1 MFLNSLAIYIA
12 LLAVLSASCSR
23 ESEYNGQYIE
33 PLGLYFSLREE
44 GRSVKVSFGKK
55 TDSVYPNFFE
65 TWHISSDI
73 PSTPFYFVVDNASGT
88 PEIRHIFFN
97 EIQFF
102 DIHIPDYRYSI
113 NYFMLQNTFDDHVEK
128 LAKIDADS
136 LASFEYYLVE
146 VWRTEYDVAIDY
158 RIYDMGDIEDI
169 KSYIASFVD
178 NSPVSTYR
186 DQSRI
191 GVKLGYQENVAV

>member
-1 MFLNSLAIYIA
+1 MGNQKAIVYMFFNSLAICIA

-23 ESEYNGQYIE
+23 ESECNGQYIE

-113 NYFMLQNTFDDHVEK
+113 DYFMLQNTFDDHVEK
-128 LAKIDADS
+128 LAKVDADS
-136 LASFEYYLVE
+136 LASVEYYVVE
-146 VWRTEYDVAIDY
+146 VWRTEYDVAMDY
-158 RIYDMGDIEDI
+158 RIYDIGDIDDMEA
-169 KSYIASFVD
+169 YIASFAD
-178 NSPVSTYR
+178 NSPVTS
-186 DQSRI
+186 
-191 GVKLGYQENVAV
+191 